1 MRRGQPHLV
10 AQGRHAGLPY
20 LTKRRQAVEY
30 YLTGLG
36 VILTFSGIG
45 FLGPTKMKGTMASL
59 VAGGLLLVL
68 LPGTTAARVSFGI
81 SIGMPFV
88 YHYPG
93 FHHGW
98 YPYYH
103 SYPYYGWYP
112 HYGRHSSSELGI
124 WIGGYHPVVIDSP
137 VIVRRKAAPKTGGAV
152 PDAQTAE
159 QLERLRQKKSELLK
173 VLGIGDKERRI
184 QAIHDLAG
192 YSCDDGVRK
201 ALENVLLSDPD
212 PQLRKEVATSFGK
225 TENRKVV
232 AALVEA
238 KATDSSKEV
247 RQAAY
252 RSIILIKGY

>member
-1 MRRGQPHLV
+1 
-10 AQGRHAGLPY
+10 
-20 LTKRRQAVEY
+20 
-30 YLTGLG
+30 
-36 VILTFSGIG
+36 
-45 FLGPTKMKGTMASL
+45 MKGAKSNL
-59 VAGGLLLVL
+59 AAGGLLLLLVL

-81 SIGMPFV
+81 SIGSPFV

-98 YPYYH
+98 YPYCR

-112 HYGRHSSSELGI
+112 YYGRHSSSELGI
-124 WIGGYHPVVIDSP
+124 WIGGYHPIVVDPP
-137 VIVRRKAAPKTGGAV
+137 VIVHREVVTKAEV
-152 PDAQTAE
+152 RDCQSLPDAQTAE

-173 VLGIGDKERRI
+173 VLRIGDKERRI
-184 QAIHDLAG
+184 QAIGDLAG
-192 YSCDDGVRK
+192 YSSDDGVRK
-201 ALENVLLSDPD
+201 ALENVLLTDPD
-212 PQLRKEVATSFGK
+212 PQLRRQVATSFGK

-232 AALVEA
+232 AALEEA